1 MNIFNFLSAL
11 FGNKCDIKSLLPNIV
26 DKRLKIFILN
36 FLLFLFHYNIIFRL
50 DMFHSSISINKV
62 MYEYKTVYITK
73 LDFSIMLKSIFYLF
87 HSELLCMLLYVQ
99 PTLSKN
105 QQQNNQKQK
114 LYKFQTL
121 QLKSGF
127 NQNFG
132 RFWKIFEFWKR
143 T

>member
-1 MNIFNFLSAL
+1 MNIFKFLSAL
-11 FGNKCDIKSLLPNIV
+11 FGNKRGIKSLLLNIV
-26 DKRLKIFILN
+26 DKRLKIVILN

-62 MYEYKTVYITK
+62 MYEYKTVYTTK
-73 LDFSIMLKSIFYLF
+73 LDLSIMLKSIFYLF